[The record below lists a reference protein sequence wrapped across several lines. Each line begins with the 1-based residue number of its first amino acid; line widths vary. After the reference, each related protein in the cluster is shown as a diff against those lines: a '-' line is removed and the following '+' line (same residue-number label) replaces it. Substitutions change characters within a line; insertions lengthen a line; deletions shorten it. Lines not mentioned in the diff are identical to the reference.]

1 MRTFLTRTI
10 ELPHSSPHLTDL
22 SVRKVPV
29 NLLTSIFFLP
39 SPDPARGFDSCC
51 CLLFFSVLFVQ
62 PVICFLF
69 GGWGDV
75 CSPSEG
81 LERATCDADL

>member
-29 NLLTSIFFLP
+29 NLLTSIFFFLP
-39 SPDPARGFDSCC
+39 PIRRLDLILVAVSYFFLC
-51 CLLFFSVLFVQ
+51 CLYNQ
-62 PVICFLF
+62 
-69 GGWGDV
+69 
-75 CSPSEG
+75 
-81 LERATCDADL
+81 